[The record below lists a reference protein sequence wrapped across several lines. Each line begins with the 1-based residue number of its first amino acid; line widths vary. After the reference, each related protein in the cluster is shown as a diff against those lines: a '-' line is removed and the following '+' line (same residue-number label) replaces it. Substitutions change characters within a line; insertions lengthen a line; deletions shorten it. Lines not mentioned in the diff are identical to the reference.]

1 MIFKEILENF
11 KKKADKSL
19 ALWQKNYMRRQFEF
33 LGVNASD
40 RNLIVKKYYPK
51 ILNLSYSDLERF
63 VGLCWDNKYREMQY
77 VAMWLLRN
85 YSKKKPLENIGIA
98 EFMIENKSWWDTVDF
113 IAPNIAEPYF
123 SENPQEEKIIVNKW
137 LKSDN
142 LWLRRSSIIYQLKR
156 KEKTDTLILL
166 YNIKQLADDTDFFIQ
181 KAIGWALREYSKI
194 NPDFVIK
201 TSEDIN
207 LSNLA
212 HREALRYLKRKGISS
227 KNNYLY

>member
-40 RNLIVKKYYPK
+40 RNLIIKKYYPK

-77 VAMWLLRN
+77 AAMWLLRN

-123 SENPQEEKIIVNKW
+123 FENPQEEKIIVNKW

-166 YNIKQLADDTDFFIQ
+166 YNIKQLADERDFFIQ
-181 KAIGWALREYSKI
+181 KAIGWALREYSKV

-201 TSEDIN
+201 TCEDIN

-212 HREALRYLKRKGISS
+212 HREALKYLKRKGFTSE
-227 KNNYLY
+227 N